1 VSSRTGDSRIKRAR
15 RMTHGSR
22 ESAAQGAVGHWSGRV
37 AEKVG
42 WARRVTVGPLRL
54 GLFYSFLFYFFS
66 FHFSNFKF
74 EYGSCYE
81 FTIGQMFNF
90 ISTV

>member
-42 WARRVTVGPLRL
+42 WARRVAVGPLRL